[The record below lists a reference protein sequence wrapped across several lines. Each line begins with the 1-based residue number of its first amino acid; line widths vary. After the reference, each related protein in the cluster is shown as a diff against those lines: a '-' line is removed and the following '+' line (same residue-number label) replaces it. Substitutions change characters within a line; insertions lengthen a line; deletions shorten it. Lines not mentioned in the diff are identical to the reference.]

1 MSASADETDQQ
12 IVDGVLPPTVD
23 TPAVPVSLN
32 ELPPWHRPRKQLV
45 REEQWIY
52 FSRRLVKHEK
62 GRPTLAEVADGDP
75 EVRYLTLPGI
85 DYLDVRLLAGMCRDL
100 NCRLTSTGFQS
111 GGEDNSYVAR
121 AQLRE
126 KSLIDAGHITSRS
139 HTFAR
144 RFEDITH
151 TSGQAYRDLRRRGPF
166 HIVNIDACGSIA
178 RPRAGHANRLIDALH
193 RILELQFELMTGRW
207 LLFVT
212 ADVRPDSIAQQ
223 TLDRLCD
230 AIFANAAENEDFRNL
245 ATPLLNP
252 QEIDIRAAVKT
263 ASARAGTAFLQLF
276 SLGLAKWLL
285 DLAKGKSWDMKTHHP
300 YCYSTM
306 PAGDDTPSMACLAF
320 EFFPPPAG
328 LQDRFGISRATPVP
342 NAPLENTSI
351 RAANKI
357 RGMANADCRITA
369 DKTLR
374 TRMTENLRRELE
386 DAGYEPAALEDL
398 GPRASRSRAKD

>member
-23 TPAVPVSLN
+23 TPAVPVRLN
-32 ELPPWHRPRKQLV
+32 KLFPWHRPRKQLV
-45 REEQWIY
+45 REQQWIY
-52 FSRRLVKHEK
+52 FSRRLITQERGKS
-62 GRPTLAEVADGDP
+62 TLPEVSDRDP
-75 EVRYLTLPGI
+75 KVRYLTIPGI
-85 DYLDVRLLAGMCRDL
+85 DYLDVRLLASLCRDL
-100 NCRLTSTGFQS
+100 NCCLASTGFQS
-111 GGEDNSYVAR
+111 GGEGNAHVAR

-126 KSLIDAGHITSRS
+126 KSLIDAGHITIDS

-178 RPRAGHANRLIDALH
+178 PPSAGHANRLIDALH

-212 ADVRPDSIAQQ
+212 ADVRPDSIAQE
-223 TLDRLCD
+223 TLDQLCK
-230 AIFANAAENEDFRNL
+230 AIIANADENEDFRAL

-252 QEIDIRAAVKT
+252 KEVDIRAAVKT
-263 ASARAGTAFLQLF
+263 ASARAGTTFLQLF

-285 DLAKGKSWDMKTHHP
+285 DLAKGKNWDMKTHHP

-306 PAGDDTPSMACLAF
+306 PAQDDTPSMACLAF

-342 NAPLENTSI
+342 NAPLEDTSI

-357 RGMANADCRITA
+357 RDMANADCRITA

-374 TRMTENLRRELE
+374 THMTENLRRALAE
-386 DAGYEPAALEDL
+386 AGYEPAALEDL
-398 GPRASRSRAKD
+398 GPRAS